1 MKRWLAIS
9 AAVVAGLLA
18 AVALWLFGP
27 IGDPDL
33 SATPNPAADYAA
45 GVARIRAA
53 QMADASSAIAD
64 RGRSIALLH
73 GAHTD
78 KAVVILHGYTSCP
91 KQFRRIAQGYYE
103 AGYNVWVPRAPE
115 HGYAD
120 YLTTAQSRITA
131 RALRDWAD
139 DAVDVAAGLGDEVT
153 VVGLS
158 GGGALTLW
166 SLAERSEVARA
177 VAISPFLHPRSVP
190 VWQMR
195 PLGRLSSAGLLR
207 NMWRWW
213 DPVLKGSPKRQ
224 LVDPNVYPRGSVN
237 AMMQYLT
244 IGRWLRDTR
253 AKDRPPAGS
262 LTLVVN
268 EHDPDI
274 DAAYNVD
281 TARSLMKDERLRLW

>member
-1 MKRWLAIS
+1 M
-9 AAVVAGLLA
+9 
-18 AVALWLFGP
+18 
-27 IGDPDL
+27 
-33 SATPNPAADYAA
+33 
-45 GVARIRAA
+45 
-53 QMADASSAIAD
+53 
-64 RGRSIALLH
+64 
-73 GAHTD
+73 
-78 KAVVILHGYTSCP
+78 
-91 KQFRRIAQGYYE
+91 
-103 AGYNVWVPRAPE
+103 
-115 HGYAD
+115 
-120 YLTTAQSRITA
+120 
-131 RALRDWAD
+131 
-139 DAVDVAAGLGDEVT
+139 DVAAGLGDEVT

-158 GGGALTLW
+158 GGGALTIW
-166 SLAERSEVARA
+166 SLAERPEVTRA

-253 AKDRPPAGS
+253 AKDGPPAGS

-274 DAAYNVD
+274 DAPYNTD
-281 TARSLMKDERLRLW
+281 TARRLMRDSRSSPL